1 MESTRFG
8 GRTQIT
14 VLFGTNHS
22 EPMNSGSYHVTWPGH
37 QDDDE
42 TQKLTFR
49 SSIRRA
55 LTAAQGRYGL
65 VALHL
70 FVLPCFLS
78 LLNMALLQTS
88 IVWVIFA
95 IVVTILIAIASIF
108 IYIYQTP
115 RDRSLSVT
123 VTCIFAITSLLA
135 TVVLLPAD
143 VALISSTVVPK
154 LGRRKDW
161 ATQDEVDDITFSLTV
176 VYYFL
181 YSLDALLCLIFVPF
195 TYFWYEEYDD
205 LGEQTTGQRFWNSF
219 KYTLSFIA
227 IAVVLFLVGFF
238 APTPNGGDGLDLDY
252 FRKLLIE
259 NRKYTASRAL
269 ERYLF
274 FSPMSAD
281 RNPHRR
287 RTRPDIRTWPIDNH
301 RDLRLCLVQLFR
313 ICTPP
318 IKANKDRSVNFESSD
333 NIYHVAPIRIEPRT
347 TASIRRQM

>member
-1 MESTRFG
+1 
-8 GRTQIT
+8 
-14 VLFGTNHS
+14 
-22 EPMNSGSYHVTWPGH
+22 
-37 QDDDE
+37 
-42 TQKLTFR
+42 
-49 SSIRRA
+49 
-55 LTAAQGRYGL
+55 
-65 VALHL
+65 
-70 FVLPCFLS
+70 
-78 LLNMALLQTS
+78 MALLQTS

-227 IAVVLFLVGFF
+227 MAVVLFLVGFF
-238 APTPNGGDGLDLDY
+238 APTPNGRDGLDLDY

-259 NRKYTASRAL
+259 NRKYMAS
-269 ERYLF
+269 ERLKDICF
-274 FSPMSAD
+274 F
-281 RNPHRR
+281 RR
-287 RTRPDIRTWPIDNH
+287 
-301 RDLRLCLVQLFR
+301 
-313 ICTPP
+313 
-318 IKANKDRSVNFESSD
+318 
-333 NIYHVAPIRIEPRT
+333 
-347 TASIRRQM
+347 